1 MLMVVNLWKGV
12 WDRWNMVEGESSG
25 APGGGVA
32 AVGADDEARFSFAEV
47 GATCLNRRRVISKEQ
62 SAWLGG
68 EAGGA
73 RVGVPSFGIDPL
85 RGDEVVSA
93 TENITFGGNG

>member
-1 MLMVVNLWKGV
+1 M
-12 WDRWNMVEGESSG
+12 EGESSG

-32 AVGADDEARFSFAEV
+32 AVGADDVARFSLAKV
-47 GATCLNRRRVISKEQ
+47 GATCLNRCGVVSKKQ
-62 SAWLGG
+62 SARLGG
-68 EAGGA
+68 DAVRSGKDI
-73 RVGVPSFGIDPL
+73 PTLGIDPL